1 MSEHLLIDLNQLYRL
16 YSVYD
21 IKDDYYYF
29 DFLPP
34 YNSIETDI
42 IYDSINCL
50 SIYSLNNMINFLYKQ
65 WSLLRLDPELNQFP
79 TAKRRKLILLKKF
92 TEDKINSKQEF
103 NEKMSFFI
111 DRDQVFGLYVINQ
124 ILKFLYPCKL

>member
-16 YSVYD
+16 YSVD
-21 IKDDYYYF
+21 DVDGDYYSF
-29 DFLPP
+29 DFLPS
-34 YNSIETDI
+34 YNSIDSDI
-42 IYDSINCL
+42 IYDVINCL

-92 TEDKINSKQEF
+92 TEDTINSKQEF

-111 DRDQVFGLYVINQ
+111 DRDQVFGLYVMNQ
-124 ILKFLYPCKL
+124 VLKFLYPCKL

>member
-16 YSVYD
+16 YSAND
-21 IKDDYYYF
+21 INGDYYDF
-29 DFLPP
+29 DFLPS
-34 YNSIETDI
+34 YNSIETEI

-50 SIYSLNNMINFLYKQ
+50 SIYSLNNMINFMYKQ
-65 WSLLRLDPELNQFP
+65 WSLLQLDQELNQLP
-79 TAKRRKLILLKKF
+79 TAKRRKVVLLKKF
-92 TEDKINSKQEF
+92 TDDKINSKQEF
-103 NEKMSFFI
+103 NEKMSYFI